1 VELLALAKGP
11 LPGLYYVATSP
22 PECGQIRV
30 RLMEL
35 PTNEEP
41 PFKAVAIRAGG
52 GVALINLTKIS
63 LVDYLFQ
70 HIGNVIEGEVKNGVL
85 EGVVCNKKVKLRVED
100 RTLSGPVLAVVPV
113 TKRRRV
119 LPRVAVVVYAYEVK
133 IA

>member
-1 VELLALAKGP
+1 MELLALAKGP

-52 GVALINLTKIS
+52 GVALINLT
-63 LVDYLFQ
+63 
-70 HIGNVIEGEVKNGVL
+70 
-85 EGVVCNKKVKLRVED
+85 R
-100 RTLSGPVLAVVPV
+100 
-113 TKRRRV
+113 
-119 LPRVAVVVYAYEVK
+119 
-133 IA
+133 

>member
-11 LPGLYYVATSP
+11 FPGLYYVATSP

-52 GVALINLTKIS
+52 GVALIITKIS
-63 LVDYLFQ
+63 LVEYLFQ
-70 HIGNVIEGEVKNGVL
+70 HIGNIIEGEVKNGVL
-85 EGVVCNKKVKLRVED
+85 EGVVCNKKVKLRVTD

-113 TKRRRV
+113 AKRRRV
-119 LPRVAVVVYAYEVK
+119 LPRVAVAVYAYEVK